1 MQTNIQQFALN
12 LINRNPQIAKN
23 PKAQEMIDVIRR
35 GDANAGMQIAN
46 NICNTYGISRE
57 QAVQDASKFFHL

>member
-1 MQTNIQQFALN
+1 MQPNIQQFALN

-35 GDANAGMQIAN
+35 GDANTGMQIAN

>member
-1 MQTNIQQFALN
+1 MQPNIQQFALN

-57 QAVQDASKFFHL
+57 QAVQDASKFFHF